1 MTDAVIPASAAA
13 DEQSPSPRGWVRK
26 EQVRTRLLLAL
37 PLFFVLSLFGY
48 PLLDLFRLS
57 LSGGAYPGAIYVDL
71 AQDPLFLLSLR
82 NTLVFA
88 FLTSFLAALLGYP
101 VALLVGF
108 SRPGVAAILLLL
120 VMVPFWT
127 SVLVRTYAWLVI
139 LGREGL
145 VNSLWL
151 ALFQSQKPLQL
162 IYNGVGVTVAMVHVM
177 LPYMILPIVSV
188 IARLDKSVLA
198 AANSLGANRWQT
210 FVRVLLPLT
219 LPGIAGGFALV
230 FVLSLGFFITP
241 ALMGGP
247 RNLVTAMVIHDQITR
262 ALAWDRAAGI
272 AFLLLA
278 IMGGIFFVFARIL
291 GLRQQMSIS
300 AR

>member
-1 MTDAVIPASAAA
+1 MTDAVIPAAASA
-13 DEQSPSPRGWVRK
+13 DEPPRTQRSWARK
-26 EQVRTRLLLAL
+26 EQLRTRLLIAL
-37 PLFFVLSLFGY
+37 PLVFILALFGY
-48 PLLDLFRLS
+48 PLLDLFWLS
-57 LSGGAYPGAIYVDL
+57 VSSGAYPGAMYVDL
-71 AQDPLFLLSLR
+71 AQDSLFLLSLR

-108 SRPGVAAILLLL
+108 SRPVVAAILLLL

-151 ALFQSQKPLQL
+151 ALFQGQKPLQL
-162 IYNGVGVTVAMVHVM
+162 IYNGTGITIAMVHVM

-188 IARLDKSVLA
+188 MARLDKSVLA
-198 AANSLGANRWQT
+198 AAGSLGANRWQT

-219 LPGIAGGFALV
+219 LPGVAGGFALV

-262 ALAWDRAAGI
+262 ELAWDRAAGI

-278 IMGGIFFVFARIL
+278 IMGGVFFVFARIF
-291 GLRQQMSIS
+291 GLRQQMSAS
-300 AR
+300 VR

>member
-1 MTDAVIPASAAA
+1 MTDAVIPAPAAA
-13 DEQSPSPRGWVRK
+13 DEQSPSLRGWARK
-26 EQVRTRLLLAL
+26 QQVRARLLLTL

-57 LSGGAYPGAIYVDL
+57 ISGGAYPGAIYVDL

-88 FLTSFLAALLGYP
+88 LLTSFLAALLGYP
-101 VALLVGF
+101 VALLIGF
-108 SRPGVAAILLLL
+108 SRPGVAAFLLLL

-177 LPYMILPIVSV
+177 LPYMILPILRV

-219 LPGIAGGFALV
+219 LPGTARGFALV

-241 ALMGGP
+241 TL
-247 RNLVTAMVIHDQITR
+247 T
-262 ALAWDRAAGI
+262 
-272 AFLLLA
+272 
-278 IMGGIFFVFARIL
+278 
-291 GLRQQMSIS
+291 
-300 AR
+300 

>member
-1 MTDAVIPASAAA
+1 MTGAVTPAPASADA
-13 DEQSPSPRGWVRK
+13 QPSSPRGWVRK

-48 PLLDLFRLS
+48 PLLDLFWSS
-57 LSGGAYPGAIYVDL
+57 LSGGAYPGAMYVDL

-219 LPGIAGGFALV
+219 LPGVAGGFALV

-278 IMGGIFFVFARIL
+278 IMGGIFFVFARIF